1 MAAQNNNLS
10 VGLILKPHLD
20 EDLRPI
26 INNLVVWL
34 NKRKVTA
41 VFLEKEETRLSQLLS
56 KNLFKTIQLS
66 QEKDLY
72 TQSKLVITLGGDGTL
87 IGLCRKVP
95 KNSAPIFGVNLGRLG
110 FITEFSKSDFYEWL
124 SKAIKGE
131 LEIYKLPL
139 YKVEVIRRGK
149 TIHKSH
155 FMNDLV
161 INKND
166 ISRIFSLSVECNG
179 EPLYNISGDGMIISS
194 PLGSTAYSLAAGGPI
209 IHPEV
214 NSIALTPICPHS
226 LTHRPIVIPGSSVVT
241 LRGLKN
247 QGPISLTLDGQEVW
261 EISKGEIVK
270 VSKNNSR
277 KVSVLLNPKRN
288 YFHTL
293 KEKFTY
299 GRRYI

>member
-1 MAAQNNNLS
+1 MATHKNNL
-10 VGLILKPHLD
+10 VIGLILKPHLD

-26 INNLVVWL
+26 INNLIVWL
-34 NKRKVTA
+34 GKRKATP
-41 VFLEKEETRLSQLLS
+41 VFLEKEGQRLQQLLS
-56 KNLFKTIQLS
+56 KPLYKNIKLAS
-66 QEKDLY
+66 EKEVY
-72 TQSKLVITLGGDGTL
+72 TKSKLLITLGGDGTL

-95 KNSAPIFGVNLGRLG
+95 KNAAPIFGVNMGRLG
-110 FITEFSKSDFYEWL
+110 FITEFSKIDFYDWL
-124 SKAIKGE
+124 SKALREE
-131 LEIYKLPL
+131 LDEYKIPL
-139 YKVEVIRRGK
+139 YKIEVLQRGK
-149 TIHKSH
+149 TVFKSH

-209 IHPEV
+209 IHPQV
-214 NSIALTPICPHS
+214 DSMALTPICPHS
-226 LTHRPIVIPGSSVVT
+226 LTHRPIVIPGSSCVT

-247 QGPISLTLDGQEVW
+247 QGPISLTLDGQEVF
-261 EISKGEIVK
+261 EISKGEVVQ
-270 VSKNNSR
+270 VSKNRSR
-277 KVSVLLNPKRN
+277 KVRVLLNPKRN

-299 GRRYI
+299 GRRYL

>member
-1 MAAQNNNLS
+1 MSAQNNLLS

-34 NKRKVTA
+34 NKRKATA
-41 VFLEKEETRLSQLLS
+41 VFLEKEEGRLAQLLS
-56 KNLFKTIQLS
+56 KNLFKTIRLS
-66 QEKDLY
+66 QEKELY
-72 TQSKLVITLGGDGTL
+72 TQSKLIMTLGGDGTL
-87 IGLCRKVP
+87 IGLCRVVP
-95 KNSAPIFGVNLGRLG
+95 KNAAPIFGVNMGRLG

-124 SKAIKGE
+124 AKALKGE
-131 LEIYKLPL
+131 LETYKLPL
-139 YKVEVIRRGK
+139 YKVEVLRRGK
-149 TIHKSH
+149 LIYKGH

-226 LTHRPIVIPGSSVVT
+226 LTHRPIVIPGSSVVS

-247 QGPISLTLDGQEVW
+247 QGPIGLTFDGQEVLD
-261 EISKGEIVK
+261 ISKGEIVK

-277 KVSVLLNPKRN
+277 KVSVLINPKRN

-299 GRRYI
+299 GRRYL

>member
-1 MAAQNNNLS
+1 MAGKNNALS
-10 VGLILKPHLD
+10 VGLILKPHFD

-26 INNLVVWL
+26 INHLVVWL
-34 NKRKVTA
+34 NKRNVTA
-41 VFLEKEETRLSQLLS
+41 TFLEKEESRLTQLLS
-56 KNLFKTIQLS
+56 KNNYKTIKLS
-66 QEKDLY
+66 REKELY
-72 TQSKLVITLGGDGTL
+72 TQTKLIITLGGDGTL
-87 IGLCRKVP
+87 IGLCREVP
-95 KNSAPIFGVNLGRLG
+95 KNSAPIFGVNMGRLG
-110 FITEFSKSDFYEWL
+110 FITEFCKSDFYEWL
-124 SKAIKGE
+124 SKAIKDE

-139 YKVEVIRRGK
+139 YKVEVSKRGK
-149 TIHKSH
+149 TTYKSH

-214 NSIALTPICPHS
+214 KSIALTPICPHS
-226 LTHRPIVIPGSSVVT
+226 LTHRPIVIPGNSVVT

-247 QGPISLTLDGQEVW
+247 QGPISLTLDGQEIC
-261 EISKGEIVK
+261 EISKGEVVK

-288 YFHTL
+288 YFYTL

-299 GRRYI
+299 GRRYL